1 MATKYETMMIL
12 KASLSKDKTK
22 ELCDKIQS
30 WVNDNEGKIESFQEL
45 GIKDF
50 ATEFNKQT
58 KGYYLLFEFEG
69 TNATLDELNRN
80 ISVTEDIFR
89 HLTVTQD
96 SVTMENLQAI
106 KDAAS
111 RR

>member
-12 KASLSKDKTK
+12 KSSISKDRNT

-30 WVNDNEGKIESFQEL
+30 WVNDNEGKVESFQEL
-45 GIKDF
+45 GLKEF
-50 ATEFNKQT
+50 ASEFDKQT

-106 KDAAS
+106 KEAAT